1 MRCTHE
7 VAPLSYAMWGPP
19 ALPASQPRPELSRT
33 TMPAPRSEIVPG
45 WGPVATGPV
54 RLAAP
59 PGSLRGHDLESAYR
73 EKLSGNSCALAA
85 AAGGN
90 RHVATLVRM
99 QFSTSADPSPDHEW
113 RTIPTYPTTP
123 SCASATRTTAVPDRS
138 GCARNPYSV

>member
-1 MRCTHE
+1 MTVLALLDTNE
-7 VAPLSYAMWGPP
+7 VYARSRPSLLRNVGASGPP
-19 ALPASQPRPELSRT
+19 CHPAAPGIVSNDDARVAKRHRP
-33 TMPAPRSEIVPG
+33 MPAPRSEIVPG

-90 RHVATLVRM
+90 RHVAPLVPM
-99 QFSTSADPSPDHEW
+99 
-113 RTIPTYPTTP
+113 
-123 SCASATRTTAVPDRS
+123 
-138 GCARNPYSV
+138 